1 MTERRAVVI
10 VGGGPAAYSAAIYA
24 ARANLRPLCIEGYAS
39 GGMLMTTGVVENY
52 PGFAEATTGPE
63 IMLAMREQA
72 ERFGCELVAKDV
84 NHVDLSAWPFRVSYF
99 GAEIEAEAIIV
110 ATGATA
116 KRLELPS
123 EEALDGRGVA
133 YCAACD
139 GAFFEGKRVA
149 VVGGGDTAMD
159 HAMSMAKIAREVVV
173 IHRRDAFRAAEIMV
187 GHARAHD
194 NVSFLQPY
202 TVQEILGVD
211 QGRVTGVRLR
221 NERTAAQRD
230 EQVDGVFVSIGHHP
244 ATELFG
250 AQLRAGPADAEHRDS
265 GRVDAHPRAYH
276 FSDPPRATEVSMSRL
291 IRMDQSGHTTVAE
304 WRADDPEAIEAA
316 VRAFREE
323 LDRGYFAMVSTG
335 EGQAEQVRELP
346 VDAELVIMRLPI
358 SGG

>member
-1 MTERRAVVI
+1 MSERRAVVI

-52 PGFAEATTGPE
+52 PGIAGATTGPE

-72 ERFGCELVAKDV
+72 ERFGCALVAKDV
-84 NHVDLSAWPFRVSYF
+84 NHVDLSTWPFRVSYF
-99 GAEIEAEAIIV
+99 GAEIEAETIIV
-110 ATGATA
+110 GTGATA

-159 HAMSMAKIAREVVV
+159 QAMSMAKIAREVVV
-173 IHRRDAFRAAEIMV
+173 VHRRMGFRASEIMV
-187 GHARAHD
+187 DYARAHE
-194 NVSFLQPY
+194 NLSFLQPY

-211 QGRVTGVRLR
+211 EGRVTGLRLR
-221 NERTAAQRD
+221 NEQTAAQRD

-244 ATELFG
+244 ATELFRPHLEHDAHG
-250 AQLRAGPADAEHRDS
+250 YLIVTPGSTATSVEGVFAAGDVHDRVYRQVVTAASSGCMAAIDAERWLAHR
-265 GRVDAHPRAYH
+265 GGWGAKA
-276 FSDPPRATEVSMSRL
+276 
-291 IRMDQSGHTTVAE
+291 
-304 WRADDPEAIEAA
+304 AA
-316 VRAFREE
+316 VS
-323 LDRGYFAMVSTG
+323 D
-335 EGQAEQVRELP
+335 LP
-346 VDAELVIMRLPI
+346 AA
-358 SGG
+358 S

>member
-84 NHVDLSAWPFRVSYF
+84 QSVDLSTWPFRVSYF
-99 GAEIEAEAIIV
+99 GAEIEAETIIV

-159 HAMSMAKIAREVVV
+159 QAMSMAKIAREVVV
-173 IHRRDAFRAAEIMV
+173 VHRRDAFRAAEIMV
-187 GHARAHD
+187 GYARAHD

-211 QGRVTGVRLR
+211 VGHVIGVRLR
-221 NERTAAQRD
+221 NERTGAQRD

-244 ATELFG
+244 ATELFQPFLDHDERG
-250 AQLRAGPADAEHRDS
+250 YLFVTPGSTATSVEGVFAAGDVHDRVYRQVVTAASSGCMAAIDAERWLAHR
-265 GRVDAHPRAYH
+265 GGWGAK
-276 FSDPPRATEVSMSRL
+276 T
-291 IRMDQSGHTTVAE
+291 
-304 WRADDPEAIEAA
+304 AA
-316 VRAFREE
+316 VS
-323 LDRGYFAMVSTG
+323 D
-335 EGQAEQVRELP
+335 LP
-346 VDAELVIMRLPI
+346 AA
-358 SGG
+358 S

>member
-10 VGGGPAAYSAAIYA
+10 VGGGPAGYSAAIYA

-52 PGFAEATTGPE
+52 PGFAEPVTGPE

-84 NHVDLSAWPFRVSYF
+84 HHVDLSTWPFRVSYF
-99 GAEIEAEAIIV
+99 GAEIEAETIIV

-159 HAMSMAKIAREVVV
+159 QAMSMAKIAREVVV
-173 IHRRDAFRAAEIMV
+173 VHRRDAFRAAEIMV
-187 GHARAHD
+187 GYARAHA

-211 QGRVTGVRLR
+211 EGRVTGVRLR
-221 NERTAAQRD
+221 NEQTGAQRD
-230 EQVDGVFVSIGHHP
+230 EQVDGVFVSVGHHP
-244 ATELFG
+244 ATELF
-250 AQLRAGPADAEHRDS
+250 QPFLDHD
-265 GRVDAHPRAYH
+265 
-276 FSDPPRATEVSMSRL
+276 
-291 IRMDQSGHTTVAE
+291 
-304 WRADDPEAIEAA
+304 
-316 VRAFREE
+316 
-323 LDRGYFAMVSTG
+323 DRGYLFVTPGSTTTSVEGVFAAGDVHDRVYR
-335 EGQAEQVRELP
+335 QV
-346 VDAELVIMRLPI
+346 VTAASSGCMAAIDAERWLAHR
-358 SGG
+358 GGWSAKTAAVSDLSAAS

>member
-84 NHVDLSAWPFRVSYF
+84 QSVDLSTWPFRVSYF
-99 GAEIEAEAIIV
+99 GAEIEAETIIV

-159 HAMSMAKIAREVVV
+159 QAMSMAKIAREVVV
-173 IHRRDAFRAAEIMV
+173 VHRRDAFRAAEIMV
-187 GHARAHD
+187 GYARAHD

-202 TVQEILGVD
+202 TVQEILGVEE
-211 QGRVTGVRLR
+211 GHVTGVRLR
-221 NERTAAQRD
+221 NELTGAQRD

-244 ATELFG
+244 ATELFQPFLDHDERG
-250 AQLRAGPADAEHRDS
+250 YLFVTPGSTATSVEGVFAAGDVHDRVYRQVVTAASSGCMAAIDAERWLAHR
-265 GRVDAHPRAYH
+265 GGWGAK
-276 FSDPPRATEVSMSRL
+276 T
-291 IRMDQSGHTTVAE
+291 
-304 WRADDPEAIEAA
+304 AA
-316 VRAFREE
+316 VS
-323 LDRGYFAMVSTG
+323 D
-335 EGQAEQVRELP
+335 LP
-346 VDAELVIMRLPI
+346 AA
-358 SGG
+358 S

>member
-1 MTERRAVVI
+1 MTERHDVVI

-72 ERFGCELVAKDV
+72 ERFGADLLAKDV
-84 NHVDLSAWPFRVSYF
+84 KSVDLSTWPFRVSFF
-99 GAEIEAEAIIV
+99 GADVEAETIIV

-159 HAMSMAKIAREVVV
+159 QAMSMAKIAREVVV
-173 IHRRDAFRAAEIMV
+173 VHRRDEFRAAEIMV
-187 GHARAHD
+187 GYARAHD
-194 NVSFLQPY
+194 NMSFLQPY

-211 QGRVTGVRLR
+211 EGRVTGVRLR
-221 NERTAAQRD
+221 NERTSAQRD
-230 EQVDGVFVSIGHHP
+230 EQVDGVFVSIGHQP
-244 ATELFG
+244 ATELFQPFLDHDDHG
-250 AQLRAGPADAEHRDS
+250 YLLVTPGSTATSVEGVFAAGDVHDRVYRQVVTAASSGCMAAIDAERWLAHRGGWSAKRAVSD
-265 GRVDAHPRAYH
+265 RV
-276 FSDPPRATEVSMSRL
+276 
-291 IRMDQSGHTTVAE
+291 
-304 WRADDPEAIEAA
+304 AA
-316 VRAFREE
+316 
-323 LDRGYFAMVSTG
+323 S
-335 EGQAEQVRELP
+335 
-346 VDAELVIMRLPI
+346 
-358 SGG
+358 

>member
-1 MTERRAVVI
+1 MPERHAVVI

-72 ERFGCELVAKDV
+72 ERFGADLLAKDV
-84 NHVDLSAWPFRVSYF
+84 QSVDLSTWPFRVSFF
-99 GAEIEAEAIIV
+99 GADVEAETIIV

-159 HAMSMAKIAREVVV
+159 QAMSMAKIAREVVV
-173 IHRRDAFRAAEIMV
+173 VHRRDEFRAAEIMV
-187 GHARAHD
+187 GYARAHD
-194 NVSFLQPY
+194 NMSFLQPY

-211 QGRVTGVRLR
+211 EGRVTGVRLR
-221 NERTAAQRD
+221 NERTSAQRD
-230 EQVDGVFVSIGHHP
+230 EQVDGVFVSIGHQP
-244 ATELFG
+244 ATELFQPFLDHDDHG
-250 AQLRAGPADAEHRDS
+250 YLLVTPGSTATSVEGVFAACDVHDRVYRQVVTAASSGCMAAIDAERWLAHRGGWSAKRAVSD
-265 GRVDAHPRAYH
+265 RV
-276 FSDPPRATEVSMSRL
+276 
-291 IRMDQSGHTTVAE
+291 
-304 WRADDPEAIEAA
+304 AA
-316 VRAFREE
+316 
-323 LDRGYFAMVSTG
+323 S
-335 EGQAEQVRELP
+335 
-346 VDAELVIMRLPI
+346 
-358 SGG
+358 

>member
-1 MTERRAVVI
+1 MTDRRAVVI

-52 PGFAEATTGPE
+52 PGFAESVTGPE

-84 NHVDLSAWPFRVSYF
+84 NPVDLATWPFRVSYF
-99 GAEIEAEAIIV
+99 GAEIEAETIIV

-116 KRLELPS
+116 KRLELSS

-159 HAMSMAKIAREVVV
+159 QAMSMAKIAREVVV
-173 IHRRDAFRAAEIMV
+173 VHRRDAFRAAEIMV
-187 GHARAHD
+187 GYARAHD

-211 QGRVTGVRLR
+211 EGRVTGVRLR
-221 NERTAAQRD
+221 NEQTGAQRD

-244 ATELFG
+244 ATELF
-250 AQLRAGPADAEHRDS
+250 QPFLDHD
-265 GRVDAHPRAYH
+265 
-276 FSDPPRATEVSMSRL
+276 
-291 IRMDQSGHTTVAE
+291 
-304 WRADDPEAIEAA
+304 
-316 VRAFREE
+316 
-323 LDRGYFAMVSTG
+323 DRGYLFVTPGSTATSVEGVFAAGDVHDRVYR
-335 EGQAEQVRELP
+335 QV
-346 VDAELVIMRLPI
+346 VTAASSGCMAAIDAERWLAHRGGWSAKAAAVSDLPAA
-358 SGG
+358 S

>member
-10 VGGGPAAYSAAIYA
+10 VGGGPAGYSAAIYA
-24 ARANLRPLCIEGYAS
+24 ARANLLPLCIEGYAS

-52 PGFAEATTGPE
+52 PGFAEPTTGPE
-63 IMLAMREQA
+63 IMLAMRAQA

-84 NHVDLSAWPFRVSYF
+84 NHVDLTTWPFRVSCF

-159 HAMSMAKIAREVVV
+159 QAMSMAKIAREVVV
-173 IHRRDAFRAAEIMV
+173 VHRRDAFRATEIMV
-187 GHARAHD
+187 GYARAHD

-244 ATELFG
+244 ATELFQPYLDHDERG
-250 AQLRAGPADAEHRDS
+250 YLFVTPGSTATSVEGVFAAGDVHDRVYRQVVTAASSGCMAAIDAERWLAHRGGWS
-265 GRVDAHPRAYH
+265 AKG
-276 FSDPPRATEVSMSRL
+276 
-291 IRMDQSGHTTVAE
+291 
-304 WRADDPEAIEAA
+304 AA
-316 VRAFREE
+316 VS
-323 LDRGYFAMVSTG
+323 D
-335 EGQAEQVRELP
+335 LP
-346 VDAELVIMRLPI
+346 AA
-358 SGG
+358 S

>member
-52 PGFAEATTGPE
+52 PGFAGATTGPE

-72 ERFGCELVAKDV
+72 ERFGADLLAKDV
-84 NHVDLSAWPFRVSYF
+84 QSVDLSTWPFRVSFF
-99 GAEIEAEAIIV
+99 GADVEADTIIV

-116 KRLELPS
+116 RRLELPS

-149 VVGGGDTAMD
+149 VIGGGDTAMD
-159 HAMSMAKIAREVVV
+159 QAMSMAKIAREVVV
-173 IHRRDAFRAAEIMV
+173 VHRREAFRAAEIMV
-187 GHARAHD
+187 GYARAHD

-211 QGRVTGVRLR
+211 EGRVTGVRLR
-221 NERTAAQRD
+221 NERTGAQRD
-230 EQVDGVFVSIGHHP
+230 EQVDGVLVSIGHHP
-244 ATELFG
+244 ATELFRPFLNHDDHG
-250 AQLRAGPADAEHRDS
+250 YVLVTPGSTVTSVEGVFAAGDVHDRVYRQVVTAAGSGCMAAIDAERWLAHR
-265 GRVDAHPRAYH
+265 GGWGAKGDAASDRA
-276 FSDPPRATEVSMSRL
+276 
-291 IRMDQSGHTTVAE
+291 
-304 WRADDPEAIEAA
+304 AA
-316 VRAFREE
+316 
-323 LDRGYFAMVSTG
+323 S
-335 EGQAEQVRELP
+335 
-346 VDAELVIMRLPI
+346 
-358 SGG
+358 

>member
-52 PGFAEATTGPE
+52 PGFAEPTTGPE

-84 NHVDLSAWPFRVSYF
+84 NHVDLSSWPFRVSYF

-116 KRLELPS
+116 KRLGLPS

-139 GAFFEGKRVA
+139 GAFFEGMRVA

-159 HAMSMAKIAREVVV
+159 QAMSMAKIAREVVV
-173 IHRRDAFRAAEIMV
+173 VHRRDAFRAAEIMV
-187 GHARAHD
+187 GYARAHD

-211 QGRVTGVRLR
+211 EGRVTGVRLR
-221 NERTAAQRD
+221 NELTAAQRD

-244 ATELFG
+244 ATELFQPFLDHDERG
-250 AQLRAGPADAEHRDS
+250 YLFVTPGSTATSVEGVFAAGDVHDRVYRQVVTAASSGCMAAIDAERWLAHRGGWS
-265 GRVDAHPRAYH
+265 AKA
-276 FSDPPRATEVSMSRL
+276 
-291 IRMDQSGHTTVAE
+291 
-304 WRADDPEAIEAA
+304 AA
-316 VRAFREE
+316 VS
-323 LDRGYFAMVSTG
+323 D
-335 EGQAEQVRELP
+335 LP
-346 VDAELVIMRLPI
+346 AA
-358 SGG
+358 S